1 MKILF
6 SLTYYHPHI
15 SGLTIYAQRLA
26 ETLARRGH
34 QVTVLTSQHNAQLP
48 REDKH
53 EGVRIV
59 RVPVSFRLGKG
70 PVMPSYILTASSLLR
85 QHDIALLN
93 LPNTPLETLSLAIDG
108 RLISRRPLVAVYQCD
123 LQLPDGLLNRLVEK
137 MLFAV
142 NVIGGLCFVRIVSI
156 TEDYAVHSRF
166 LRWFKRKRQIIP
178 PAVIMPTPDV
188 EAVKQFRQKF
198 APEGERLIGFPARFA
213 TEKGVEYMLAALPL
227 IHNQI
232 PRAKLLFTIN
242 HESVVGE
249 EQYWNRMQPLIARVR
264 EHCEF
269 LGTLPEQQLS
279 AFYAACDVI
288 VLPSINSTEGFGLV
302 QLESM
307 LCGTPVVATNL
318 PGVRVSVQT
327 TGMGRIVPP
336 RDADALGKAVVD
348 VIQNPQSYCKPR
360 EEIEMHFPF
369 ERSVDQYEKLLQ
381 RLTGIA

>member
-26 ETLARRGH
+26 EALVTRGH
-34 QVTVLTSQHNAQLP
+34 QVTVLTSQHNAELP
-48 REDKH
+48 RENKH
-53 EGVRIV
+53 EGVHIV

-85 QHDIALLN
+85 QHDITVLN
-93 LPNTPLETLSLAIDG
+93 LPNTPIETLSLVIAG
-108 RLISRRPLVAVYQCD
+108 RLLSRRPLVAIYQCD
-123 LQLPDGLLNRLVEK
+123 MQLPDGILSRLVEK

-142 NVIGGLCFVRIVSI
+142 NAVGGLCFDRIVSI
-156 TEDYAVHSRF
+156 TEDYADHSRF
-166 LRWFKRKRQIIP
+166 LRWFKRKREIIP
-178 PAVIMPTPDV
+178 PAVIMPTPND
-188 EAVKQFRQKF
+188 EAVKRFRQRV
-198 APEGERLIGFPARFA
+198 APGGERLIGFPARFA

-227 IHNQI
+227 IHAQM
-232 PRAKLLFTIN
+232 PRAKLLFTMDP
-242 HESVVGE
+242 ESVIGE

-269 LGTLPEQQLS
+269 LGTLPRQQLP
-279 AFYAACDVI
+279 AFYAGCDVV

-307 LCGTPVVATNL
+307 LSGTPVVATNL
-318 PGVRVSVQT
+318 PGVRVPVQK
-327 TGMGRIVPP
+327 TGMGHIVAP
-336 RDADALGKAVVD
+336 RDAAALAEAVVD
-348 VIQNPQSYCKPR
+348 VIQNRQSYVKAR
-360 EEIEMHFPF
+360 EEIEKHFPF

-381 RLTGIA
+381 SLL